1 MERMQKQME
10 VKIMGKNKKASNS
23 FKLDA
28 EVDDLFREKV
38 NKVLNENHQV
48 KIDIVTMVSIF
59 GTTIDGIAVSM
70 QENKSKK

>member
-1 MERMQKQME
+1 
-10 VKIMGKNKKASNS
+10 MGKNKKASNS

>member
-1 MERMQKQME
+1 
-10 VKIMGKNKKASNS
+10 MGKNKKASNL
-23 FKLDA
+23 KELDA